1 MLSLRRLLVH
11 GNLKF
16 VRQGGA
22 RLGGARA
29 SEQWWPQARA
39 PGRQGHGATG
49 LVIQR
54 ARRGRER
61 EESTLILLPGTRARA
76 NQRPAPRC
84 PSPSLADTFTCALGV
99 TSD

>member
-1 MLSLRRLLVH
+1 MGTLNLSGKEEHDDCPVHQRESSGAHRRVH
-11 GNLKF
+11 
-16 VRQGGA
+16 
-22 RLGGARA
+22 
-29 SEQWWPQARA
+29 

-54 ARRGRER
+54 DRRGRER
-61 EESTLILLPGTRARA
+61 EESTLVLLPGTRARA